1 VSIGTVLAG
10 LSLAIW
16 AYLLLG
22 RGGFWRACERDDR
35 TPVPALVPTKLP
47 GGTLPAVTAVIPA
60 RDEADVVGRAVTS
73 LLTQDFAGRL
83 DIVLVDD
90 QSSDGTAETAQR
102 AAAALGGSTRLTV
115 LAGTPL
121 PAGWT
126 GKLWALQQGIDHV
139 LARQAPANFLL
150 LTDAD
155 IAYAPEAVT
164 ALVAEAAAEGLV
176 LNSRMAKLTCANPAE
191 RALIPAFIFFFQ
203 MLYPFAWVNRPARPV
218 AAAAGGCML
227 LRREALLAAG
237 GIASIRGELI
247 DDCALA
253 RRLKARGPIRLT
265 LTERVQS
272 LRPYAGLGEIRRM
285 VARSAYAQLRFS
297 PLLLIGT
304 ATGMILTYLTPPL
317 IAFFGSAWLLGLAA
331 WAAMALAFQP
341 VLRFY
346 RLSPFWGLALPA
358 IAGLYLLFTLDS
370 AWQHWHGR
378 GGFWKGRAQAPRS
391 EAA

>member
-1 VSIGTVLAG
+1 MSLGLILAA

-16 AYLLLG
+16 VYLLLA
-22 RGGFWRACERDDR
+22 RGGFWRAADRDDSI
-35 TPVPALVPTKLP
+35 A
-47 GGTLPAVTAVIPA
+47 LPAGASTRVTAVIPA
-60 RDEADVVGRAVTS
+60 RDEADVVGRAVGS
-73 LLTQDFAGRL
+73 LLSQGPDL

-90 QSSDGTAETAQR
+90 QSSDGTAETARR
-102 AAAALGGSTRLTV
+102 AAADLGASDRLTV
-115 LAGTPL
+115 IPGRPL
-121 PAGWT
+121 PPGWT

-139 LARQAPANFLL
+139 VTRPAPADFLL

-155 IAYAPEAVT
+155 IAYAPDT
-164 ALVAEAAAEGLV
+164 LPGLVAEARASGLV
-176 LNSRMAKLTCANPAE
+176 LNSRMAKLCCTNPAE
-191 RALIPAFIFFFQ
+191 HFLIPAFIFFFQ
-203 MLYPFAWVNRPARPV
+203 MLYPFAWVNRTERAI

-237 GIASIRGELI
+237 GIESIRGELI

-253 RRLKARGPIRLT
+253 RRMKAQGPIRLL
-265 LTERVQS
+265 LTERVRS
-272 LRPYAGLGEIRRM
+272 LRPYAGIGEIRRM

-297 PLLLIGT
+297 LWLLLGT
-304 ATGMILTYLTPPL
+304 AVGMVLTYLAPPL
-317 IAFFGSAWLLGLAA
+317 LAIFGTDLVRLLGVLG

-346 RLSPFWGLALPA
+346 RLSPLWGLALPA
-358 IAGLYLLFTLDS
+358 IAAAYLVFTLDS